1 MRDVLAMNTLEL
13 EKYSSRLMGLIPP
26 ERIVKAEFP
35 RPSKEIIDRFLEI
48 DGLTPTVSDV
58 LDSMG
63 IKGVISASRLRP
75 VITGKKIVG
84 PAVTIRYIP
93 ESITPDYGHEQ
104 KERAKLA
111 DRDVYAIAEEGD
123 VPVFDAA
130 GLGDV
135 SVMGGLSTLVAK
147 KWGMAGNIIDGGVRD
162 VDTIRKL
169 DYPVWSTGQTPITG
183 KYRVEAMEINGPI
196 SIAGV
201 RVNPGDLIIADDSGV
216 VVVPFEHISEVLQK
230 TIIAVKKEDDVV
242 KLFESG
248 ASIEEISKILPP
260 SKW

>member
-1 MRDVLAMNTLEL
+1 MKTAEL
-13 EKYSSRLMGLIPP
+13 EKYKNRLMGLIPP
-26 ERIVKAEFP
+26 ERIVKVDFP
-35 RPSKEIIDRFLEI
+35 RPSREIIEAFLEL

-63 IKGVISASRLRP
+63 IRGSISASRLRP
-75 VITGKKIVG
+75 IISGKKIVG

-93 ESITPDYGHEQ
+93 ESNTTDYGYFY

-111 DRDVYAIAEEGD
+111 DRDVYAIAEQGD

-130 GLGDV
+130 SLGDI

-147 KWGMAGNIIDGGVRD
+147 KWGMAGNIVDGGVRD
-162 VDTIRKL
+162 IDTVHKL

-216 VVVPFEHISEVLQK
+216 VVVPFEKIEDVLEK
-230 TIIAVKKEDDVV
+230 TIAATKREDEVV

-248 ASIEEISKILPP
+248 ATIEELSQILPP

>member
-1 MRDVLAMNTLEL
+1 MKTEEL
-13 EKYSSRLMGLIPP
+13 ERYKHRLMGLIPP
-26 ERIVKAEFP
+26 ERIVKVEFA
-35 RPSKEIIDRFLEI
+35 RPSREIIEAFLQL

-63 IKGVISASRLRP
+63 IKGTVSASRLRP
-75 VITGKKIVG
+75 IISGKKIVG

-93 ESITPDYGHEQ
+93 ESNTPDYGYYHM
-104 KERAKLA
+104 ERAKLA
-111 DRDVYAIAEEGD
+111 DRDVYAVAEKGD
-123 VPVFDAA
+123 VAVFDAA
-130 GLGDV
+130 SLGDI

-147 KWGMAGNIIDGGVRD
+147 KWGMAGNIVDGGVRD

-196 SIAGV
+196 TIAGI

-216 VVVPFEHISEVLQK
+216 VLVPYEKAEEVLEK
-230 TIIAVKKEDDVV
+230 TIAATRREDEVV

-248 ASIEEISKILPP
+248 ASIEELSNILPP

>member
-1 MRDVLAMNTLEL
+1 MKTEEL
-13 EKYSSRLMGLIPP
+13 EKYKDRLMGLIPP
-26 ERIVKAEFP
+26 ERIVKVEFT
-35 RPSKEIIDRFLEI
+35 RPSREIIDAFMEM

-63 IKGVISASRLRP
+63 IKGAISATRLRP
-75 VITGKKIVG
+75 IITGKKIVG

-93 ESITPDYGHEQ
+93 ESNTPDHGYYNL
-104 KERAKLA
+104 ERAKLA
-111 DRDVYAIAEEGD
+111 DRDVYAIAEKGD

-130 GLGDV
+130 ALGDI

-147 KWGMAGNIIDGGVRD
+147 QWGMAGNIVDGGVRD
-162 VDTIRKL
+162 VDTVRKL

-216 VVVPFEHISEVLQK
+216 VVVPGSKAEEVLEK
-230 TIIAVKKEDDVV
+230 TIHAAKREEAVVR
-242 KLFESG
+242 LFESG
-248 ASIEEISKILPP
+248 ASIKEISSILPP

>member
-1 MRDVLAMNTLEL
+1 MEL
-13 EKYSSRLMGLIPP
+13 EELTKYENRLMGLIPP
-26 ERIVKAEFP
+26 ERIVKVEFP
-35 RPSKEIIDRFLEI
+35 RPSKEVIQAFKEL

-58 LDSMG
+58 LDSIG
-63 IKGVISASRLRP
+63 IKGAISASRLKP
-75 VITGKKIVG
+75 VIKGKKIVG
-84 PAVTIRYIP
+84 PAITIRYIP
-93 ESITPDYGHEQ
+93 ESITPDAGHFH

-111 DRDVYAIAEEGD
+111 DRDVYALAEEGD
-123 VPVFDAA
+123 VPVFDAS

-135 SVMGGLSTLVAK
+135 SVQGGLSTLVAK
-147 KWGMAGNIIDGGVRD
+147 KWGMAGNIVDGGVRD
-162 VDTIRKL
+162 IDTIYEL

-216 VVVPFEHISEVLQK
+216 VVVPYERAEEVLKK
-230 TIIAVKKEDDVV
+230 TIQATRKEEEVV
-242 KLFESG
+242 RLFESG
-248 ASIEEISKILPP
+248 ATVEELAKILPP

>member
-1 MRDVLAMNTLEL
+1 VNDLRPEEL
-13 EKYSSRLMGLIPP
+13 EKYSHKLMGLIPP
-26 ERIVKAEFP
+26 ERIVKVDFP
-35 RPSKEIIDRFLEI
+35 RPSTEVIEAFAKL

-63 IKGVISASRLRP
+63 IKGTIPASRLRP
-75 VITGKKIVG
+75 IIKGKKIVG
-84 PAVTIRYIP
+84 PAITIRYIP
-93 ESITPDYGHEQ
+93 EGNTPDYGHLH

-111 DRDVYAIAEEGD
+111 DRDVYALAEKGD
-123 VPVFDAA
+123 IPVFDAA
-130 GLGDV
+130 SLGDI

-147 KWGMAGNIIDGGVRD
+147 KWGMAGNIVDGGVRD
-162 VDTIRKL
+162 IDTIHNL

-183 KYRVEAMEINGPI
+183 KYRVEAIEINGPI

-201 RVNPGDLIIADDSGV
+201 RVNPGDLMIADDSGV
-216 VVVPFEHISEVLQK
+216 VVIPIEKVDEVLDK
-230 TIIAVKKEDDVV
+230 TIAATLKEEEVS

-248 ASIEEISKILPP
+248 ATIEELSKILPP

>member
-1 MRDVLAMNTLEL
+1 MKTAEL
-13 EKYSSRLMGLIPP
+13 EKYKKKLMGLIPP
-26 ERIVKAEFP
+26 ERIMKVEFP
-35 RPSKEIIDRFLEI
+35 RPSREIIEAFLEL

-63 IKGVISASRLRP
+63 IKGSISASRLRP
-75 VITGKKIVG
+75 IINGKKIVG

-93 ESITPDYGHEQ
+93 ESNTTDYGYSN

-111 DRDVYAIAEEGD
+111 DRDVYAIAEKGD

-130 GLGDV
+130 SLGDI

-147 KWGMAGNIIDGGVRD
+147 KWGMAGNIVDGGVRD
-162 VDTIRKL
+162 IDNVHKL

-216 VVVPFEHISEVLQK
+216 VVVPFEKVEEVLEK
-230 TIIAVKKEDDVV
+230 TIAATRREDEVV
-242 KLFESG
+242 RLFESG
-248 ASIEEISKILPP
+248 VTIEELSEILPP

>member
-1 MRDVLAMNTLEL
+1 MNLLKIEEL
-13 EKYSSRLMGLIPP
+13 EKYKHKLMGLIPP
-26 ERIVKAEFP
+26 ERILKVDFP
-35 RPSKEIIDRFLEI
+35 RPSEEIIASFYEL

-63 IKGVISASRLRP
+63 IKGAVSASRLKP
-75 VITGKKIVG
+75 VIAGKKIIG

-93 ESITPDYGHEQ
+93 ETITPDFGYTEKQ
-104 KERAKLA
+104 RAKLA
-111 DRDVYAIAEEGD
+111 DRDVYAIAEKGD
-123 VPVFDAA
+123 IAVFDAA
-130 GLGDV
+130 SLGDI
-135 SVMGGLSTLVAK
+135 SVMGGLSTFVAK
-147 KWGMAGNIIDGGVRD
+147 KWGMAGNIVDGGVRD
-162 VDTIRKL
+162 IDTVHKL

-216 VVVPFEHISEVLQK
+216 VVVPFEKIEEVLEK
-230 TIIAVKKEDDVV
+230 TIQATKREEEVI

-248 ASIEEISKILPP
+248 ATLEEMTSILPP